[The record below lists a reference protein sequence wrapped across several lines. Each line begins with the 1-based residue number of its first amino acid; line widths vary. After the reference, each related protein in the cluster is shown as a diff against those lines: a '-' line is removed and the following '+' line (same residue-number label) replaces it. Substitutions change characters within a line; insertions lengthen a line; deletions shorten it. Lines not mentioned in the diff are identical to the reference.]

1 LEREVGAAEG
11 GNGVVT
17 RLILGKVLECLD
29 DRGEGRVLFFLGVS
43 LGLGGTLADANRN
56 KDFRGPFV
64 GVGHNALQGYLERGG
79 ELLGGNGFLRSGAG
93 EDRGE
98 LRFQGRAELVTG
110 LADGCVFDALGY
122 EGGVD
127 SVGDGELSDDVFH
140 IGIGIGIGIGIELT
154 PLHFP

>member
-1 LEREVGAAEG
+1 MEREVGAAESG
-11 GNGVVT
+11 HGVVT
-17 RLILGKVLECLD
+17 CLILGKVLECLD
-29 DRGEGRVLFFLGVS
+29 DRGEGRVFFFLGVS
-43 LGLGGTLADANRN
+43 LGLGGALADA
-56 KDFRGPFV
+56 KGHEDFRGPFV

-93 EDRGE
+93 EDGGE
-98 LRFQGRAELVTG
+98 LGFESRAKVLTG

-122 EGGVD
+122 ERGVD

-140 IGIGIGIGIGIELT
+140 IGIGIGIDLT